1 LVLRR
6 YLLAVLLLTFL
17 VITSSAGL
25 FLNAPFSWDLV
36 RPDGWGGVFRFLYI
50 PVLVGGLLLATFRF
64 ALKRQNDWDQLIFLL
79 MLTCGINFLV
89 QLSGGLGSIWQVLYM
104 ILAGLAA
111 LSFPF
116 RLVWPLLGIIA
127 FVESS
132 NWLNQPTGDFDNLVV
147 FLGLV
152 AASALVFSFMQREER
167 RRVEKAEIE
176 LKRLDMGLRHLS
188 DHEMD
193 GGTSPLSEEGKRL
206 GRVEY
211 LRELDRRLADLLSLA
226 RAATG
231 SRRAFFLQAGET
243 SDNFILRLSMTNENR
258 VRTET
263 RTVASSLLE
272 QVLREDRLMNLSEKD
287 RPLPK
292 LPWYSKNT
300 RVAAVVAVPVRSKS
314 GPQSVLVLDHDDAEH
329 FDRHRKRLSE
339 SFADQM
345 SHWLTSTRQL
355 SELDLQSHE
364 FRRLYQASA
373 SLSEALRVDQILKQI
388 LAFCREVSRF
398 ETCSICLFEEG
409 DDHFT
414 VPVAEGYSPSI
425 RESSF
430 PLDSPNWAGWILR
443 SQDRSHVNTVLRTGM
458 PVLHKEE
465 SLTANAN
472 FIGIP
477 LHAKN
482 RVCGTLLVTHRR
494 KAFSP
499 DDIRVLKILCNQA
512 AVAIENA
519 RVYERLEQLA
529 ATDSLTGLFN
539 RRYFHQALERE
550 VARLERRDGSMALI
564 LLDIDHFKVLNDTYG
579 HPMGD
584 VVLKKVGEILR
595 GALRKG
601 DVLARYGGEEFVIL
615 LPEATYR
622 GTRDFAERIRKSI
635 AAAPLH
641 PGGGRRKVTVSVGWS
656 IFPEDTDSSQKLVE
670 LADRA
675 LYFAKDT
682 GRNLTAGYHLLR
694 AGVEDD

>member
-1 LVLRR
+1 
-6 YLLAVLLLTFL
+6 LLLTFL
-17 VITSSAGL
+17 VVTSTAGL
-25 FLNAPFSWDLV
+25 FLEESFSWELF
-36 RPDGWGGVFRFLYI
+36 RPEGGVGILRFLFM

-79 MLTCGINFLV
+79 TLACGINFLV
-89 QLSGGLGSIWQVLYM
+89 QLSGGLGSIWQILYLL
-104 ILAGLAA
+104 LAGLAA

-116 RLVWPLLGIIA
+116 RLVLPLLGIVSII
-127 FVESS
+127 ETS
-132 NWLNQPTGDFDNLVV
+132 NWLLHPTGDLENLIL
-147 FLGLV
+147 FLGLI
-152 AASALVFSFMQREER
+152 AASSLVFSFMQRKER
-167 RRVEKAEIE
+167 RRVEQAEVE
-176 LKRLDMGLRHLS
+176 LKRLDLGLRHLS
-188 DHEMD
+188 DDEKAN
-193 GGTSPLSEEGKRL
+193 GTSPLSEEGKRL
-206 GRVEY
+206 GRVEH

-231 SRRAFFLQAGET
+231 AKRAYLLQEGET
-243 SDNFILRLSMTNENR
+243 SDTFILRLSMSNENR
-258 VRTET
+258 VSAEP
-263 RTVASSLLE
+263 RTVASGLLE
-272 QVLREDRLMNLSEKD
+272 QVLREDRLMTLSEKD
-287 RPLPK
+287 RPLPQ
-292 LPWYSKNT
+292 LPWYSKNA
-300 RVAAVVAVPVRSKS
+300 RVGSIVAVPVRSKT
-314 GPQSVLVLDHDDAEH
+314 GPQSVLVMDHDVADY
-329 FDRHRKRLSE
+329 FDRHRKNLSE
-339 SFADQM
+339 SFAEQM

-373 SLSEALRVDQILKQI
+373 SLSEALRVEQILQQV
-388 LAFCREVSRF
+388 LGFCREVTRF
-398 ETCSICLFEEG
+398 ETCAICLFEEG
-409 DDHFT
+409 DDHFI
-414 VPVAEGYSPSI
+414 VPVAEGYPKKMKT
-425 RESSF
+425 SSF

-458 PVLHKEE
+458 PVLDRQEDQ
-465 SLTANAN
+465 TANAN
-472 FIGIP
+472 FVGIP

-482 RVCGTLLVTHRR
+482 RICGTLLVTHRG

-512 AVAIENA
+512 GVAIENA
-519 RVYERLEQLA
+519 RVYERLEQWA

-550 VARLERRDGSMALI
+550 VARVGRREGSVALI
-564 LLDIDHFKVLNDTYG
+564 LLDIDHFKKLNDSYG

-635 AAAPLH
+635 ASGALH
-641 PGGGRRKVTVSVGWS
+641 PAGVRRKVTVSVGWS
-656 IFPEDTDSSQKLVE
+656 LFPDDTDSSQKFVE

-682 GRNLTAGYHLLR
+682 GRNRTAGYHLLR
-694 AGVEDD
+694 AGVETD

>member
-1 LVLRR
+1 MRR
-6 YLLAVLLLTFL
+6 YLLIVLLLTFL
-17 VITSSAGL
+17 VITSAAGL
-25 FLNAPFSWDLV
+25 FLDESFSWDSV
-36 RPDGWGGVFRFLYI
+36 RPEGWAGILRFLYI
-50 PVLVGGLLLATFRF
+50 PALVGGLLLATFHF

-79 MLTCGINFLV
+79 TLACGINFLV
-89 QLSGGLGSIWQVLYM
+89 QLSGGLGSIWQVLYLF
-104 ILAGLAA
+104 LAGLAA

-116 RLVWPLLGIIA
+116 RLVLSLLGVLSFI
-127 FVESS
+127 ETS
-132 NWLNQPTGDFDNLVV
+132 NWLSHPTGDLDNLIL
-147 FLGLV
+147 FLGLITT
-152 AASALVFSFMQREER
+152 AALVFGFMQREER
-167 RRVEKAEIE
+167 RRVEKAEEE
-176 LKRLDMGLRHLS
+176 LKRLDLGLRHLS
-188 DHEMD
+188 DSEKV

-206 GRVEY
+206 GRVEH

-231 SRRAFFLQAGET
+231 AKRAYFLQAGEA
-243 SDNFILRLSMTNENR
+243 SDAFILRLSMSDENR
-258 VRTET
+258 VSAEPT
-263 RTVASSLLE
+263 TVESGLLE
-272 QVLREDRLMNLSEKD
+272 QVLREDRLISLSEKD

-292 LPWYSKNT
+292 LPWYSKRA
-300 RVAAVVAVPVRSKS
+300 RVSAVVAVPVRSKS
-314 GPQSVLVLDHDDAEH
+314 GPQSVLVMDHDEPEH
-329 FDRHRKRLSE
+329 FDQHRKNLSE
-339 SFADQM
+339 SFAEQM

-355 SELDLQSHE
+355 SDLDLQSHE

-373 SLSEALRVDQILKQI
+373 SLSEALRVDQILQQVHG
-388 LAFCREVSRF
+388 FCREVTRF
-398 ETCSICLFEEG
+398 ETCAICLFEEG
-409 DDHFT
+409 EDFFS
-414 VPVAEGYSPSI
+414 VPVAEGYPHEI
-425 RESSF
+425 QDSSF

-458 PVLHKEE
+458 PVLAEKET
-465 SLTANAN
+465 LTTNAN
-472 FIGIP
+472 FVGIP
-477 LHAKN
+477 LHAKS

-550 VARLERRDGSMALI
+550 VARVGRREASVALI
-564 LLDIDHFKVLNDTYG
+564 LLDIDHFKNLNDTYG

-622 GTRDFAERIRKSI
+622 GTGDFAERIRKSI
-635 AAAPLH
+635 STAALH
-641 PGGGRRKVTVSVGWS
+641 PAGGRRKVTVSVGWS
-656 IFPEDTDSSQKLVE
+656 IFPEDTESSKKLVE

-682 GRNLTAGYHLLR
+682 GRNRTAGYHLLR
-694 AGVEDD
+694 AGVEND